1 MLNGVEKKEDKLFSF
16 SFRTLVIHTKKNLIF
31 HSQTI
36 HLVPYVKKMS
46 TTPTSLSATV
56 DPHSALLAQRR
67 SECEDYM
74 RGLTVQYDPGEN
86 EFNFI

>member
-1 MLNGVEKKEDKLFSF
+1 
-16 SFRTLVIHTKKNLIF
+16 
-31 HSQTI
+31 
-36 HLVPYVKKMS
+36 MS

-86 EFNFI
+86 EFDLFIMYEMMIEWLKNYECGFLRRKAHNLKVSHKNEKSQPKY

>member
-1 MLNGVEKKEDKLFSF
+1 
-16 SFRTLVIHTKKNLIF
+16 
-31 HSQTI
+31 
-36 HLVPYVKKMS
+36 MS
-46 TTPTSLSATV
+46 TTPTSMSATV

-86 EFNFI
+86 EFDLFIMYEMMIEWLKILSAVILEGKHTIT